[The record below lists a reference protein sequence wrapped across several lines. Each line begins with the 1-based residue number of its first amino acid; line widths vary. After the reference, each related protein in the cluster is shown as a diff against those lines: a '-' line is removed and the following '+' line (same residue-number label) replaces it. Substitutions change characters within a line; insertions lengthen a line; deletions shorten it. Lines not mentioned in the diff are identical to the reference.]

1 METPLQDLRYALRQL
16 ARSPGF
22 TTVAVLTLALGIG
35 ANTAIFSVV
44 YGVLLKPLPYDDPRS
59 LVSVWGARS
68 LAEFVGVRDR
78 NHTLQGVAAYL
89 DRVGVSLSGTGEPA
103 RLAGALASAD
113 LFRVLGVSAAVGRT
127 FAAGE
132 DQPGNNA
139 VVLLSDGLWRA
150 RFGADP
156 SIIGRTL
163 DLDGIPRTVIGVM
176 PRGFWFPRRE
186 TELWLPV
193 RMDRSN
199 PGEFW
204 GSGGYYMAGRLRP
217 GMTRA
222 QARADVRALAER
234 LRIENPVWR
243 PSERYYFNGLDVIPL
258 DQRIVEGG
266 TRRLLLVLLGAV
278 GMVLVIACANVA
290 NLLIARGAA
299 RERELSLRA
308 ALGAGRSRL
317 VRQLVTECVLLSA
330 VGGLSGLA
338 VAFGGVRALLGL
350 LPADTPRLGDVSV
363 NGAVLAFTAVL
374 ALGVGLVFG
383 LVPALR
389 LSRPDLVGSLGEGT
403 SRGGSG
409 PRKRRL
415 AGALVA
421 AEIAL
426 GVVLA
431 VGAGL
436 LLKSFARILA
446 VDPGFRIEH
455 LVTARISPPKAR
467 WSDPGFTG
475 PSAAMEERQRVFY
488 RQLLDRL
495 SGSPG
500 ISSVAITS
508 QAPFEKT
515 NEYGAMWVDGYTT
528 NPNELETMNGRK
540 VTPGFFRAMGIPVVR
555 GRALSDADQADAP
568 RVALIDETA
577 AQRYWKGRDPISGRI
592 RYPWPGWLTIVG
604 VVGTTKNNDLTDQ
617 PQPTFYVPFAQY
629 PQAQMTVVARTA
641 ADPATA
647 LGAIRAAVR
656 DVAPEIPVSDER
668 TMTERLGESV
678 AQPRFA
684 ASLLVAFGTLAL
696 LLGAIGTYGLMAYAT
711 QRRTREVAVRMALG
725 AQSRDVLW
733 TVIREGAVLA
743 AGGVLAGL
751 GLALALTRSLRGL
764 LYEVSPTD
772 PTTFAL
778 VAIVLVGAALLASY
792 LPARRATKVDP
803 MVALRY
809 E

>member
-1 METPLQDLRYALRQL
+1 MDTLLADLRYALRQL

-22 TTVAVLTLALGIG
+22 TAVAVLTLALGIG

-44 YGVLLKPLPYDDPRS
+44 YGALLKALPYADPQS
-59 LVSVWGARS
+59 LVSVWGGRA
-68 LAEFVGVRDR
+68 LAEFVGVRDGNR
-78 NHTLQGVAAYL
+78 TLQGVAAYM
-89 DRVGVSLSGTGEPA
+89 DRIGIGLSGTGEPA

-113 LFRVLGVSAAVGRT
+113 LFRVLGVSAALGRT

-132 DQPGNNA
+132 DQPGSNA

-150 RFGADP
+150 RFGADR

-193 RMDRSN
+193 RLDRSN

-204 GSGGYYMAGRLRP
+204 GSGGYYMVGRLRP
-217 GMTRA
+217 GMTRG

-308 ALGAGRSRL
+308 ALGAGRARL
-317 VRQLVTECVLLSA
+317 IRQLVTECVLLAA
-330 VGGLSGLA
+330 VGGLTGLA
-338 VAFGGVRALLGL
+338 LAFGGERALLGL
-350 LPADTPRLGDVSV
+350 LPPDTPRLGDVSV
-363 NGAVLAFTAVL
+363 NGAVLTFTAVL
-374 ALGVGLVFG
+374 ALGVGIVFG
-383 LVPALR
+383 LAPALR
-389 LSRPDLVGSLGEGT
+389 LSRPDLVGSLSEGT

-436 LLKSFARILA
+436 LLKSFARIVA

-467 WSDPGFTG
+467 WSDPGFTA
-475 PSAAMEERQRVFY
+475 PSAAMEARQRVFY
-488 RQLLDRL
+488 RQLLERL
-495 SGSPG
+495 RGSPG
-500 ISSVAITS
+500 ITSVAVTS

-515 NEYGAMWVDGYTT
+515 NEFGAMWVDGYTT

-540 VTPGFFRAMGIPVVR
+540 VTADFFRTLSIPVLR
-555 GRALSDADQADAP
+555 GRALSDADQPNTP

-577 AQRYWKGRDPISGRI
+577 AQRYWKGKDPIGGRI
-592 RYPWPGWLTIVG
+592 RYPWPGWLTVVG

-629 PQAQMTVVARTA
+629 PQAQMTVVARTGG
-641 ADPATA
+641 DPAA
-647 LGAIRAAVR
+647 AFGAIRAAVR
-656 DVAPEIPVSDER
+656 ELAPDVPVSDER
-668 TMTERLGESV
+668 TMTEWLADSV

-684 ASLLVAFGTLAL
+684 TGLLVAFGALAL
-696 LLGAIGTYGLMAYAT
+696 LLGAVGTYGLMAYTT
-711 QRRTREVAVRMALG
+711 QRRTRELAVRMALG
-725 AQSRDVLW
+725 AQTRDVLW
-733 TVIREGAVLA
+733 TVIRDGAVLA
-743 AGGVLAGL
+743 AAGVLGGT

-764 LYEVSPTD
+764 LFEVSPTD

-778 VAIVLVGAALLASY
+778 VAIVLAGAALLASY

>member
-1 METPLQDLRYALRQL
+1 MDTLLADLRYALRQL

-22 TTVAVLTLALGIG
+22 TAVAVLTLALGIG

-44 YGVLLKPLPYDDPRS
+44 YGALLKALPYADPQS
-59 LVSVWGARS
+59 LVSVWGGRA
-68 LAEFVGVRDR
+68 LAEFVGVRDGNR
-78 NHTLQGVAAYL
+78 TLQGVAAYM
-89 DRVGVSLSGTGEPA
+89 DRIGIGLSGTGEPA

-113 LFRVLGVSAAVGRT
+113 LFRVLGVSAALGRT

-132 DQPGNNA
+132 DQPGSNA

-150 RFGADP
+150 RFGADR

-193 RMDRSN
+193 RLDRSN

-204 GSGGYYMAGRLRP
+204 GSGGYYMVGRLRP
-217 GMTRA
+217 GMTRG

-308 ALGAGRSRL
+308 ALGAGRARL
-317 VRQLVTECVLLSA
+317 IRQLVTECVLLAA
-330 VGGLSGLA
+330 VGGLTGLA
-338 VAFGGVRALLGL
+338 LAFGGERALLGL
-350 LPADTPRLGDVSV
+350 LPPDTPRLGDVSV
-363 NGAVLAFTAVL
+363 NGAVLTFTAVL
-374 ALGVGLVFG
+374 ALGVGIVFG
-383 LVPALR
+383 LAPALR
-389 LSRPDLVGSLGEGT
+389 LSRPDLVGSLSEGT

-467 WSDPGFTG
+467 WSDPGFTA
-475 PSAAMEERQRVFY
+475 PSAAMEARQRVFY
-488 RQLLDRL
+488 RQLLERL
-495 SGSPG
+495 RGSPG
-500 ISSVAITS
+500 ITSVAVTS

-515 NEYGAMWVDGYTT
+515 NEFGAMWVDGYTT

-540 VTPGFFRAMGIPVVR
+540 VTADFFRTLSIPVLR
-555 GRALSDADQADAP
+555 GRALSDADQPNTP

-577 AQRYWKGRDPISGRI
+577 AQRYWKGKDPIGGRI
-592 RYPWPGWLTIVG
+592 RYPWPGWLTVVG

-629 PQAQMTVVARTA
+629 PQAQMTVVARTGG
-641 ADPATA
+641 DPAA
-647 LGAIRAAVR
+647 AFGAIRAAVR
-656 DVAPEIPVSDER
+656 ELAPDVPVSDER
-668 TMTERLGESV
+668 TMTERLADSV

-684 ASLLVAFGTLAL
+684 TGLLVAFGALAL
-696 LLGAIGTYGLMAYAT
+696 LLGAVGTYGLMAYTT
-711 QRRTREVAVRMALG
+711 QRRTRELAVRMALG
-725 AQSRDVLW
+725 AQTRDVLW
-733 TVIREGAVLA
+733 TVIRDGAVLA
-743 AGGVLAGL
+743 AAGVLGGT

-764 LYEVSPTD
+764 LFEVSPTD

-778 VAIVLVGAALLASY
+778 VAIVLAGAALLASY

>member
-1 METPLQDLRYALRQL
+1 MDTLLADLRYAVRTLRK
-16 ARSPGF
+16 SPGF
-22 TTVAVLTLALGIG
+22 AAAAILTLSLGIG

-44 YGVLLKPLPYDDPRS
+44 YGVLLKALPYADPQS
-59 LVSVWGARS
+59 LVSVWGGRS
-68 LAEFVGVRDR
+68 LAEFVGVRDGNR
-78 NHTLQGVAAYL
+78 TLQGVAAYM
-89 DRVGVSLSGTGEPA
+89 DRIGIGLSGTGEPA

-113 LFRVLGVSAAVGRT
+113 LFRVLGVSAALGRA

-139 VVLLSDGLWRA
+139 VVVLSDGLWRA

-163 DLDGIPRTVIGVM
+163 HLDGIPRTVIGVM

-186 TELWLPV
+186 AELWLPV

-338 VAFGGVRALLGL
+338 VAFSGVRALLGL

-374 ALGVGLVFG
+374 ALGVGIVFG

-389 LSRPDLVGSLGEGT
+389 LSRPDLVGSLGEGA

-415 AGALVA
+415 ARALVA

-436 LLKSFARILA
+436 LLKSFARILS
-446 VDPGFRIEH
+446 VDAGSLKKK

-467 WSDPGFTG
+467 WSDPGFTA

-540 VTPGFFRAMGIPVVR
+540 VTPGFFRTMGIPVVR
-555 GRALSDADQADAP
+555 GRALSDADQADAQ

-641 ADPATA
+641 ADPAAA

-656 DVAPEIPVSDER
+656 ELAPDVPVSDER

-684 ASLLVAFGTLAL
+684 AGLLVAFGTLAL
-696 LLGAIGTYGLMAYAT
+696 LLGAIGTYGVMAYTT
-711 QRRTREVAVRMALG
+711 QRRTRELAVRRALG
-725 AQSRDVLW
+725 AQTWDVLW

-743 AGGVLAGL
+743 GVGVLAGT

-764 LYEVSPTD
+764 LYKVSPTD

-778 VAIVLVGAALLASY
+778 VAIVLAGAALLASY
-792 LPARRATKVDP
+792 LPARRATRVDP
-803 MVALRY
+803 MVALRH

>member
-1 METPLQDLRYALRQL
+1 
-16 ARSPGF
+16 
-22 TTVAVLTLALGIG
+22 
-35 ANTAIFSVV
+35 
-44 YGVLLKPLPYDDPRS
+44 
-59 LVSVWGARS
+59 
-68 LAEFVGVRDR
+68 
-78 NHTLQGVAAYL
+78 
-89 DRVGVSLSGTGEPA
+89 
-103 RLAGALASAD
+103 
-113 LFRVLGVSAAVGRT
+113 
-127 FAAGE
+127 
-132 DQPGNNA
+132 
-139 VVLLSDGLWRA
+139 
-150 RFGADP
+150 
-156 SIIGRTL
+156 
-163 DLDGIPRTVIGVM
+163 
-176 PRGFWFPRRE
+176 
-186 TELWLPV
+186 
-193 RMDRSN
+193 
-199 PGEFW
+199 
-204 GSGGYYMAGRLRP
+204 
-217 GMTRA
+217 
-222 QARADVRALAER
+222 
-234 LRIENPVWR
+234 
-243 PSERYYFNGLDVIPL
+243 
-258 DQRIVEGG
+258 
-266 TRRLLLVLLGAV
+266 
-278 GMVLVIACANVA
+278 
-290 NLLIARGAA
+290 
-299 RERELSLRA
+299 
-308 ALGAGRSRL
+308 
-317 VRQLVTECVLLSA
+317 
-330 VGGLSGLA
+330 
-338 VAFGGVRALLGL
+338 
-350 LPADTPRLGDVSV
+350 
-363 NGAVLAFTAVL
+363 
-374 ALGVGLVFG
+374 
-383 LVPALR
+383 
-389 LSRPDLVGSLGEGT
+389 
-403 SRGGSG
+403 
-409 PRKRRL
+409 
-415 AGALVA
+415 
-421 AEIAL
+421 
-426 GVVLA
+426 
-431 VGAGL
+431 
-436 LLKSFARILA
+436 
-446 VDPGFRIEH
+446 
-455 LVTARISPPKAR
+455 
-467 WSDPGFTG
+467 
-475 PSAAMEERQRVFY
+475 
-488 RQLLDRL
+488 
-495 SGSPG
+495 
-500 ISSVAITS
+500 
-508 QAPFEKT
+508 
-515 NEYGAMWVDGYTT
+515 MWVDGYTT